1 MLKLY
6 FKQAVELMK
15 QNKLFSGI
23 YIFGTALAIATTT
36 ILAVVIYLD
45 VAPIYPDTNRANVYY
60 LNNSSFKSKTDR
72 DRFIS
77 SYSYKAVNEWFYPL
91 KNAKVVSAEL
101 PIGGNITVK
110 HDYKNYE
117 FKCVYTDVNFFDI
130 YNYRFMEG
138 APFSKSDFDG
148 ELRKAVISDKTAR
161 ELYGTETNAVGKT
174 LRIGYKDYTVC
185 GVIEGPSALA
195 DESFAEIIVPYT
207 TQEHYRFEHGEIAF
221 LGSFDIKFL
230 VEDKAQAEAL
240 RAELV
245 DIFNLF
251 SNSNP
256 DWEMDFAFLTLR
268 SAMRK
273 SKNLE
278 GWDEFFESLA
288 SALLFIAVFVLL
300 LIPALNLSGMI
311 SSRMEMR
318 NLEMG
323 VRKSFGATRS
333 LLLKQVIW
341 ENLFL
346 TILGGIVGIVLCWLI
361 IFGFKDILFTAY
373 AGGGV
378 ILKNEDISITA
389 EMIFAPAVFLFSIV
403 CCVVLNLLSAYIP
416 AKRALR
422 RPIVEMLNVKK

>member
-1 MLKLY
+1 M
-6 FKQAVELMK
+6 A
-15 QNKLFSGI
+15 G
-23 YIFGTALAIATTT
+23 
-36 ILAVVIYLD
+36 
-45 VAPIYPDTNRANVYY
+45 
-60 LNNSSFKSKTDR
+60 
-72 DRFIS
+72 
-77 SYSYKAVNEWFYPL
+77 
-91 KNAKVVSAEL
+91 
-101 PIGGNITVK
+101 
-110 HDYKNYE
+110 
-117 FKCVYTDVNFFDI
+117 
-130 YNYRFMEG
+130 YRF
-138 APFSKSDFDG
+138 KHSD
-148 ELRKAVISDKTAR
+148 LA
-161 ELYGTETNAVGKT
+161 YVGNYT
-174 LRIGYKDYTVC
+174 LRFVVDGDV
-185 GVIEGPSALA
+185 
-195 DESFAEIIVPYT
+195 
-207 TQEHYRFEHGEIAF
+207 
-221 LGSFDIKFL
+221 
-230 VEDKAQAEAL
+230 QAEAL

-245 DIFNLF
+245 DIFNRF

-256 DWEMDFAFLTLR
+256 DWEIDLNYLTLR

-278 GWDEFFESLA
+278 GWDEFFETLA
-288 SALLFIAVFVLL
+288 GMLLIIGVFVLL

-373 AGGGV
+373 AGGDV